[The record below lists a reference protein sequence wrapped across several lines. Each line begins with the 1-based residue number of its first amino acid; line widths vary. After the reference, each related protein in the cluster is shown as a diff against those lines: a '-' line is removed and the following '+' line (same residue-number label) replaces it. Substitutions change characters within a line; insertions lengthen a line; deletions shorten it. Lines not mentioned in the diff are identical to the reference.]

1 MKIVSIETF
10 TNEYVGLVR
19 LRTDE
24 GDEGWGQTSTYNSEI
39 TAQVLHLQVA
49 PHVLGMSGHDIS
61 EVNREV
67 LEREHK
73 FPGTYL
79 YRALCGVDTALWDIK
94 GKRAKKS
101 ICQLIGGS
109 PISIPVY
116 ASSMQREISPEAEAQ
131 RLLELKEKHG
141 YNAFKF
147 RIGKECG
154 HDEDQW
160 PGRTESVVKEV
171 RKVLGDTATLLVDAN
186 SAYTPKKAIEV
197 GHMLQDYGV
206 SHFEEP
212 CPYWKPDWTRE
223 VSDAL
228 DIDVSGGEQDNDM
241 RVWRHMIDTR
251 VVDIIQPDVCYLGG
265 ITRTLE
271 VAKIAEKKKIPV
283 TLHAAN
289 LSLVT
294 LFSAHVMGS
303 IKNPGKYHEFSI
315 EGLDYYPWQD
325 NIFTPDFKIAKG
337 SLEMPYKP
345 GWGIEINQDWLSC
358 AKHQVSFA
366 GSRF

>member
-1 MKIVSIETF
+1 MKIISIETF

-24 GDEGWGQTSTYNSEI
+24 GDEGWGQTATYNSEI
-39 TAQVLHLQVA
+39 TSQIVHLQVA
-49 PHVLGMSGHDIS
+49 PHVLGMSGLDIP

-79 YRALCGVDTALWDIK
+79 YRALCGLDTALWDIK
-94 GKRAKKS
+94 AKRANQS
-101 ICQLIGGS
+101 VCQLIGGN
-109 PISIPVY
+109 PKSIPVY

-131 RLLELKEKHG
+131 RLLELKEKYG
-141 YNAFKF
+141 YYAFKF

-154 HDEDQW
+154 HDIDQW

-171 RKVLGDTATLLVDAN
+171 RKQLGDKVTLLVDAN
-186 SAYTPKKAIEV
+186 SAYSPKKAIEV

-228 DIDVSGGEQDNDM
+228 EIDVSGGEQDNDM
-241 RVWRHMIDTR
+241 RVWRHMIDTK
-251 VVDIIQPDVCYLGG
+251 VVDIIQPDICYLGG

-271 VAKIAEKKKIPV
+271 VAKMAEKKSIPV

-294 LFSAHVMGS
+294 LFSAHIMGS
-303 IKNPGKYHEFSI
+303 INNPGKYLEFSI

-325 NIFTPDFKIAKG
+325 NIFTPDFKIVKG
-337 SLEMPYKP
+337 NLEMTHQP
-345 GWGIEINQDWLSC
+345 GWGIEINRDWLSC
-358 AKHQVSFA
+358 THHQVSFA